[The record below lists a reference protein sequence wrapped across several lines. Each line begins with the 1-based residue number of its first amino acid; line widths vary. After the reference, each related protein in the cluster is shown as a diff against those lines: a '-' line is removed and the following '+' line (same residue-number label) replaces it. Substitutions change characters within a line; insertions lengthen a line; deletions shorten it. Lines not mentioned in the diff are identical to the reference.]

1 MLLIDAVLMNADADG
16 MLTRGKTK
24 RGEKKA
30 FVLYARSLSSAALD
44 FD

>member
-16 MLTRGKTK
+16 MLTRGKKK
-24 RGEKKA
+24 RREEG
-30 FVLYARSLSSAALD
+30 VRSLRSFARVLD

>member
-16 MLTRGKTK
+16 MDAHAGQKKK
-24 RGEKKA
+24 RREEG
-30 FVLYARSLSSAALD
+30 VRSLRSFARGLD

>member
-16 MLTRGKTK
+16 MLTRGKK

-30 FVLYARSLSSAALD
+30 FVLYARSLEYLTLID
-44 FD
+44 

>member
-16 MLTRGKTK
+16 MDAHAGQKK
-24 RGEKKA
+24 RREEG
-30 FVLYARSLSSAALD
+30 VRSLRSFARVLD